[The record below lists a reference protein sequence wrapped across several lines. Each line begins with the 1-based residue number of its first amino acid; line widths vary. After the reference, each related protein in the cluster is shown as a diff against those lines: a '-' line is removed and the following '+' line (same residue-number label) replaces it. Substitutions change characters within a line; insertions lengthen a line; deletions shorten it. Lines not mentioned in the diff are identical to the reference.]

1 MPDFKLDNNFKVV
14 TDSESDAD
22 DDIANMKRK
31 SLIMIEQS
39 LDSPCDV
46 SPLCPRTMKE
56 AEKPGLN
63 IEKLLLERVMLRKEL
78 RLRSVQ
84 EMLVETSHKLE
95 QVEAKVEE
103 YERLPMFKQYVAW
116 CGLVKCMQ
124 EAGSGGAEVVRR
136 LGQASYNFIYQ
147 LLMAVLGLPVFLFHQ
162 LPASLQ
168 LICLSVVAHLATVV
182 GETAENYTN
191 ECRERS
197 NGVSDENQVL
207 VRSRRQGSRGSRR
220 NN

>member
-84 EMLVETSHKLE
+84 EMLVQTNHKLE
-95 QVEAKVEE
+95 QAETRLSE
-103 YERLPMFKQYVAW
+103 YETLPGFKQYVAM
-116 CGLVKCMQ
+116 CKLIRVSQ
-124 EAGSGGAEVVRR
+124 EASAGGVELIRRGVVNSCLGLYR
-136 LGQASYNFIYQ
+136 LI
-147 LLMAVLGLPVFLFHQ
+147 LVTLGLPAYLFHQ
-162 LPASLQ
+162 LPASFQ
-168 LICLSVVAHLATVV
+168 LLCVSLVSHLASTV
-182 GETAENYTN
+182 GESADNYTN
-191 ECRERS
+191 ECRERTVNVGS
-197 NGVSDENQVL
+197 QQTL
-207 VRSRRQGSRGSRR
+207 QTSRRRR
-220 NN
+220 NRRN

>member
-1 MPDFKLDNNFKVV
+1 MLKFLVNTSSVVQVV

-147 LLMAVLGLPVFLFHQ
+147 VIIIHDQEMF
-162 LPASLQ
+162 
-168 LICLSVVAHLATVV
+168 SVCDQMINVYKE
-182 GETAENYTN
+182 GN
-191 ECRERS
+191 
-197 NGVSDENQVL
+197 
-207 VRSRRQGSRGSRR
+207 
-220 NN
+220 